1 MTEPVTLTDD
11 MRHWLDRYDG
21 IGQDRTLLECVQQ
34 FQVRFGLDKLQ
45 CGRMVMLWILERI

>member
-21 IGQDRTLLECVQQ
+21 IGQDRKLLECVQQ